1 MRDRPWIIRTY
12 AGHSTAKESNELYR
26 KNLAKGQT
34 GLLKHGHSAIGEAD
48 DATEALNLMDEA
60 MRRFPT
66 SHIRI
71 RRGITIVSERVPPQT
86 RP

>member
-1 MRDRPWIIRTY
+1 MSEYEI
-12 AGHSTAKESNELYR
+12 ELV
-26 KNLAKGQT
+26 
-34 GLLKHGHSAIGEAD
+34 LKHGHSIIGEAD

-60 MRRFPT
+60 IRRFPT

-71 RRGITIVSERVPPQT
+71 RRGITIVAERVPPQT